1 MSKAPVTAKK
11 PFAKQL
17 AQFEK
22 TLEKSGESS
31 ASGPFFPP
39 VLKLALEIEGLLRE
53 GKTDLPTL
61 GDMVQDLALRGVI
74 RRGRD
79 AARRLGNCAP
89 HDNDKAMAAAIRS
102 MTRDE
107 NGATLSFDTFRSR
120 IEKTFYAFVFTAHPT
135 FSMSRA
141 QGRALAAFA
150 AKPEEATQDAL
161 TRAFEKPFTPPDL
174 DEETAH
180 ALEAIGNLRHG
191 VERLRRIALDVAEE
205 VYPDRWTALRPAL
218 TGVATWVGFDLDG
231 RNDIAWTG
239 VLARRFL
246 LQKVQIEH
254 YRKLLS
260 TLLSASL
267 PPAAASAIKDALHRI
282 DTTLKHLQVHYRF
295 FSEHDPDQDSG
306 HRTLQKASRDLV
318 ADAKNRL
325 TDPAPLIAALDKAL
339 GVKTLPQKQQKDIA
353 ALLATLA
360 HDGLTPAQVHFRL
373 NAAQIHNAIRK
384 HVDLATHPADPRFRQ
399 AYMDRLMRRFRK
411 IKPAQ
416 VHFGN
421 VLEEQASARRMFMLI
436 QQIVKHIDGH
446 SPIRF
451 LIAETESSLTVMAAL
466 FLARRFGVENHVDI
480 CPLFETE
487 RALERGSRIVEHLLD
502 VPEFVSY
509 IRKRGRLCIQTGYSD
524 AGRYI
529 GQSAAAGSIER
540 LKERIL
546 RLMDSRGMQDVAL
559 LFFDTHGES
568 LGRGGHPDGFA
579 ARMDYISPP
588 ALHRSMAER
597 NFALIQESSWQGG
610 DGFMWFMTERS
621 AHAVL
626 TRVMTR
632 WIGSDDAKRTADDP
646 AYGVERTATTEFLT
660 IATAFQTDLMASPDY
675 GALLSAF
682 GPNLMRPTGSRAMKR
697 QHEGRRGEVRHFEA
711 REFRAI
717 PHNAIAA
724 QMGMLINSVS
734 GLGLAANADP
744 AFFERMMQSS
754 PRFSN
759 VMAIAL
765 RAAALSDIRI
775 LESYIATL
783 DPALWLHRDAAL
795 SAAGDTDFSESCAA
809 VALHLESHSPFEG
822 LLRVFRNLNRD
833 DTAFRRVTAR
843 FIPGSPPED
852 QAAIACLHAIRLGLI
867 HRIFTMAMEIP
878 NYSPMHD
885 IPRSDLIE
893 LVFRLEIPTV
903 MRELDEIF
911 PVRSDKAEKV
921 SYGENSDYT
930 SEDRESYAVEHNRIF
945 RPIREMYALI
955 QDISAALVHYA
966 GFVG

>member
-1 MSKAPVTAKK
+1 MKQNSTAKK

-31 ASGPFFPP
+31 PSGPFFPP
-39 VLKLALEIEGLLRE
+39 VLNLALEIESLLRE

-61 GDMVQDLALRGVI
+61 GDTVQAFALRGVV
-74 RRGRD
+74 RRGHD
-79 AARRLGNCAP
+79 AARRLGDCAA
-89 HDNDKAMAAAIRS
+89 HDNDKTLTAAIRA

-107 NGATLSFDTFRSR
+107 DGAEVAFDSFRNR
-120 IEKTFYAFVFTAHPT
+120 IEKIFYAFVFTAHPT

-150 AKPEEATQDAL
+150 ARPENATQETL
-161 TRAFEKPFTPPDL
+161 LRAFEKPFTPPDL

-191 VERLRRIALDVAEE
+191 IERLRRIALDVAEE
-205 VYPDRWTALRPAL
+205 VWPDRWTALRPVL

-246 LQKVQIEH
+246 LQKVQLEH
-254 YRKLLS
+254 YHKQ
-260 TLLSASL
+260 LSALASATM
-267 PPAAASAIKDALHRI
+267 PPAAATAIKDALRRI
-282 DTTLKHLQVHYRF
+282 DTTLTHLQVHYRF
-295 FSEHDPDQDSG
+295 FSDHDPDRDPG
-306 HRTLQKASRDLV
+306 HRALQKASREMV
-318 ADAKNRL
+318 SDAKNRL
-325 TDPAPLIAALDKAL
+325 TGPEPLIASLEKAL
-339 GVKTLPQKQQKDIA
+339 GVKSLPPKSQKDLA
-353 ALLATLA
+353 ALLATLKQ
-360 HDGLTPAQVHFRL
+360 DGLTPAEVHFRL

-399 AYMDRLMRRFRK
+399 AYMDRLLRRFRK

-416 VHFGN
+416 VHFGS

-466 FLARRFGVENHVDI
+466 FLARRFGVEDHVDI

-502 VPEFVSY
+502 VPEFVNY

-546 RLMDSRGMQDVAL
+546 RLMDARGMQDVAL

-579 ARMDYISPP
+579 ARMDYVAPP
-588 ALHRSMAER
+588 ALRRSMAER
-597 NFALIQESSWQGG
+597 NMTLIQESSWQGG
-610 DGFMWFMTERS
+610 DGFLWFMTEKT
-621 AHAVL
+621 AQAVL
-626 TRVMTR
+626 TRIMTH
-632 WIGSDDAKRTADDP
+632 WIGSSDTKRTADDP
-646 AYGVERTATTEFLT
+646 AYGAERTATTEFLT

-697 QHEGRRGEVRHFEA
+697 QHEGRRGETRHFEA

-734 GLGLAANADP
+734 GLGLAASADP
-744 AFFERMMQSS
+744 AFFERMMNSS

-775 LESYIATL
+775 LESYISTL
-783 DPALWLHRDAAL
+783 DPALWLRRDAAL
-795 SAAGDTDFSESCAA
+795 SETGESGFAESCAA
-809 VALHLESHSPFEG
+809 VAQHLESHSPFEG

-833 DTAFRRVTAR
+833 DTAFRRVANR
-843 FIPGSPPED
+843 FIPGSSPED
-852 QAAIACLHAIRLGLI
+852 RTAIACLHAIRLGLI
-867 HRIFTMAMEIP
+867 HRIFAMAMEIP

-903 MRELDEIF
+903 MHELDEIF
-911 PVRSDKAEKV
+911 PVRSGKAEKV
-921 SYGENSDYT
+921 SYGEESNYT
-930 SEDRESYAVEHNRIF
+930 SEDRESYAVEHARIF